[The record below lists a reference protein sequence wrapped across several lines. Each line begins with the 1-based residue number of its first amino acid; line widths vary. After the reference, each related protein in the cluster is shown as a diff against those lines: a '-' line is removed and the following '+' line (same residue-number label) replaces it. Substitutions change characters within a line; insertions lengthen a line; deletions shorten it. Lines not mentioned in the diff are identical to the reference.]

1 MKYEKSIRR
10 YLNKRLEHE
19 KHGDNKESTIRG
31 AFHELIREAAKA
43 SGAKNPYICA
53 EKTEKTAVG
62 RNIYYDM
69 VLFREP
75 ASLVPWGMV
84 EDKDINDDLAKA
96 ADEKR
101 RAGYSFENIIFENG
115 SEAWLYQDKKPE
127 PVMRACFR
135 PPYAKDRLINKEP
148 ELEAFDALLERFVS
162 YTSEEERQYEQ
173 KLAAFKE
180 GVPKLSGKIRESID
194 EAYAGNTTFRSL
206 FTEYE
211 AALRL
216 AIGEALTADDV
227 KDMLVQHIL
236 TADLFEEIL
245 GRGDYR
251 KFNSIAQM
259 LDRLLEAL
267 GQEFTFEVS
276 EQIRP
281 FYAALAWQIK
291 RRNSARYSIE
301 VLQTFYETFYKA
313 YDVKRADTFGIVY
326 TPAEAVDFMVNMADS
341 LLKKHFDK
349 HIYSKDVHVLDPCT
363 GTGGFMVSILDYIAA
378 YAKGDLE
385 YKFKNE
391 LHANELSILAYYIGN
406 IHIELKYRELMGRF
420 ESFDAMCY
428 MDTLDNDFASRKQHG
443 KKQSSFDFGLTEE
456 NAKRVRRQNETE
468 IRLIIGNP
476 PYNANQANENQNNKN
491 KRYEI
496 IDKQIKE
503 TYKQESRAQ
512 KLKLEDMYVR
522 FIRWASDRILM
533 GEGKGIVAF
542 ITNRSFLDAFG
553 FDGFRK
559 SVAAEFSH
567 IYTIDLGGDVRKGGM
582 GGNIFDIMTGVAITF
597 FVRSGQRHGGIFYLN
612 PFKAIDSKENKLDWL
627 RHNSQCDHTALAWRR
642 IEPDAK
648 GNWLNQSSSNFDK
661 LLPLGSKEH
670 KGKADAEA
678 IFLLYSN
685 GVKTNRDSW
694 VYDKD
699 AVNLSKK
706 MCYFIDCYEAEMRR
720 WHSLPEEE
728 KGDSEQTN
736 EKLLN
741 NFLTRNIKWN
751 YDLNI
756 HLLKERSK
764 SFNKKNIVK
773 SLYRPFSLK
782 FLYMNSHYIQRL
794 YQMPKIFPTG
804 KQEENLAIGVSGI
817 ASLKPFSAYVLPL
830 ISDLGFLNGTQ
841 CFPLYRY
848 DADGRRHSNINPDYR
863 AKFGP
868 NVTDEELFYYIYAV
882 LHHPLYRQTYKTD
895 LQQNL
900 PAVPVSPAFAQLAA
914 LGKELGL
921 LHTAFEDAEPYNVTR
936 SDKDVAFP
944 QLKLKSSPEKGEIQI
959 DEATRLSNIPSEAWS
974 YKLGNRSA
982 IDWVLEGYKVKKI
995 SPDDGDIADS
1005 SSPLYTQ
1012 YGYQAYQFAPY
1023 KEECIMLVRRIIT
1036 LSLKTQHITAAIE
1049 KLPLDN
1055 AGA

>member
-428 MDTLDNDFASRKQHG
+428 MDTLDNDFASRKQHN
-443 KKQSSFDFGLTEE
+443 KETRELDFGITEE
-456 NAKRVRRQNETE
+456 NAQRVREQNEKE

-476 PYNANQANENQNNKN
+476 PYNANQGNENLNNKN

-496 IDKQIKE
+496 IDKRIKE
-503 TYKQESRAQ
+503 TYAALGNAT
-512 KLKLEDMYVR
+512 LKNQLYDMYVR
-522 FIRWASDRILM
+522 FIRWASDRI
-533 GEGKGIVAF
+533 GREGMVAF
-542 ITNRSFLDAFG
+542 ITNRSFLDG
-553 FDGFRK
+553 YTFDGFRK
-559 SVAAEFSH
+559 SVANEFSH

-582 GGNIFDIMTGVAITF
+582 GGNIFNIMTGVAITF
-597 FVRSGQRHGGIFYLN
+597 FVRSTKRHGGLFYLN
-612 PFKAIDSKENKLDWL
+612 PFSSEDTKENKLDWL
-627 RHNSQCDHTALAWRR
+627 KQNSDGEYSALPWRH
-642 IEPDAK
+642 IEPDTKA
-648 GNWLNQSSSNFDK
+648 NWLNQSTSNFSA
-661 LLPLGSKEH
+661 LLPLGDKQN
-670 KGKADAEA
+670 KGKNSAEA
-678 IFLLYSN
+678 IFFLYSN

-694 VYDKD
+694 VYDKSSK
-699 AVNLSKK
+699 NLEIK
-706 MCYFIDCYEAEMRR
+706 MHYFIACYEAEMKR
-720 WHSLPEEE
+720 WQAVPEAE
-728 KGDSEQTN
+728 KGTGKRKERFLD
-736 EKLLN
+736 
-741 NFLTRNIKWN
+741 NFVSTKIKWERELKKCMIN
-751 YDLNI
+751 GHKNRFQKHNI
-756 HLLKERSK
+756 
-764 SFNKKNIVK
+764 II
-773 SLYRPFSLK
+773 SLYRPFTK
-782 FLYMNSHYIQRL
+782 RNFYYEKIYNNCL
-794 YQMPKIFPTG
+794 YQMAHIFPTDNQG
-804 KQEENLAIGVSGI
+804 ENLVILVS
-817 ASLKPFSAYVLPL
+817 APTQRLPFSAYISSLT
-830 ISDLGFLNGTQ
+830 SDLGFFRDGTQ

-848 DADGRRHSNINPDYR
+848 DENGTKQSNINPAYR
-863 AKFGP
+863 KKFGET
-868 NVTDEELFYYIYAV
+868 VTDEELFYYIYAV
-882 LHHPLYRQTYKTD
+882 LHHPVYRETYKID

-900 PAVPVSPAFAQLAA
+900 PSVPVSPAFAQLSALGNRLAA
-914 LGKELGL
+914 LHINFEEAACYSVNRTDKEV
-921 LHTAFEDAEPYNVTR
+921 LHPR
-936 SDKDVAFP
+936 P
-944 QLKLKSSPEKGEIQI
+944 KLKSNPAAGEIFI
-959 DEATRLSNIPSEAWS
+959 DEATTLNNIPPEAWH